1 MEVRS
6 MNPKELRREI
16 INQIEWS
23 GLYLLEHAEDFV
35 PTEDS
40 GALIVD
46 GSLYL
51 NIDIQP
57 LEQLPKI
64 STGIDYIV
72 PTRFE
77 RPCPTWHG
85 KQTRER
91 QDG

>member
-1 MEVRS
+1 MAVRS

-51 NIDIQP
+51 NIDIEP

-64 STGIDYIV
+64 STGIEYIV

-77 RPCPTWHG
+77 RPCSAWHG

>member
-1 MEVRS
+1 MAVRS

-51 NIDIQP
+51 NIDIEP

-72 PTRFE
+72 PTKFE
-77 RPCPTWHG
+77 RPCPAWHG